1 MNEQR
6 TRSGGVTFPAVA
18 VTLDWLGTA
27 TYRLTVDD
35 TVIFLDG
42 YLERVP
48 SAAPVGLTLGEIARA
63 DYVLVG
69 HSHFDHLWG
78 VERIAAQTG
87 AQVIGSY
94 ETVRMLVEADIPVE
108 QLTWVAGGEPL
119 ALGDRVRVRVFPSLH
134 TCLWCLG
141 PSDATTENHG
151 DLGVPQHERD
161 RRLGEMLAPWTD
173 VPEIAEHLFSGPHA
187 RGDGGPLIYLIET
200 PDGSVLW
207 QDSAGCWTPLLNE
220 LRPDVALLAAVGRPN
235 RDGDPYQ
242 GSLAQF
248 VADEVELLRPSQVAL
263 CHHDDWM
270 PSVTTPLPVEPFA
283 DELGKRDL
291 PTELLDPGYMEGRQL
306 F

>member
-1 MNEQR
+1 M
-6 TRSGGVTFPAVA
+6 A

-42 YLERVP
+42 YIDRV
-48 SAAPVGLTLGEIARA
+48 AAAPPVGLRVADVERA

-87 AQVIGSY
+87 ATVIGSY
-94 ETVRMLVEADIPVE
+94 ETVRMLVDAGTPVE
-108 QLTWVAGGEPL
+108 QLVWVAGGEPL
-119 ALGDRVRVRVFPSLH
+119 ELGDRVRVRVFPSLH
-134 TCLWCLG
+134 TCLWCMG
-141 PSDATTENHG
+141 APDDATAVNTG
-151 DLGVPQHERD
+151 DLGVPQHERE
-161 RRLGEMLAPWTD
+161 RLVGEMLGHWMAE
-173 VPEIAEHLFSGPHA
+173 PELLEHLQSGQHA

-200 PDGSVLW
+200 PDGSLLW

-220 LRPDVALLAAVGRPN
+220 VRPDVALLAAVGRPN
-235 RDGDPYQ
+235 RDGEPYQ

-248 VADEVELLRPSQVAL
+248 VTDEIELLRASTVAL

-270 PSVTTPLPVEPFA
+270 PPVTTPLPVEPFA
-283 DELGKRDL
+283 AEARRRDL
-291 PTELLDPGYMEGRQL
+291 PADVLDLGYLEGRKIL
-306 F
+306 

>member
-1 MNEQR
+1 M
-6 TRSGGVTFPAVA
+6 A

-27 TYRLTVDD
+27 TYQLSIGD
-35 TVIFLDG
+35 TVVFLDG
-42 YLERVP
+42 YVERVP
-48 SAAPVGLTLGEIARA
+48 SAPPVGVRLADIERC

-87 AQVIGSY
+87 ATVVGSY
-94 ETVRMLVEADIPVE
+94 ESVRMLVDAGVSTE
-108 QLTWVAGGEPL
+108 QLVAVAGGEPL
-119 ALGDRVRVRVFPSLH
+119 QLTDRVRVRVFPSLH

-141 PSDATTENHG
+141 AADADVVNTG

-161 RRLGEMLAPWTD
+161 RRLGEMLEPWMGT
-173 VPEIAEHLFSGPHA
+173 PEILEHLQSGPHA
-187 RGDGGPLIYLIET
+187 RGDGGPLVYLIET
-200 PDGSVLW
+200 PDGSLLW
-207 QDSAGCWTPLLNE
+207 QDSAGCWTAMLNA

-235 RDGDPYQ
+235 RDGEPYQ

-248 VADEVELLRPSQVAL
+248 VADEVELLGPTRVAL

-270 PSVTTPLPVEPFA
+270 PPVTTALPVEPFA
-283 DELGKRDL
+283 AEVRRRDL
-291 PTELLDPGYMEGRQL
+291 PVGVLDVGYLEGRRL

>member
-1 MNEQR
+1 MA
-6 TRSGGVTFPAVA
+6 T
-18 VTLDWLGTA
+18 TLDWLGTA

-42 YLERVP
+42 YIERVP
-48 SAAPVGLTLGEIARA
+48 SAPPVGLRLDEIERA
-63 DYVLVG
+63 DHVLVG

-87 AQVIGSY
+87 AQVVGSY
-94 ETVRMLVEADIPVE
+94 ETVRMLVEAGTPEE

-119 ALGDRVRVRVFPSLH
+119 LLGDDIRVRVFPSLH

-141 PSDATTENHG
+141 PLDATTENHG

-161 RRLGEMLAPWTD
+161 RRLADTLAPWFD
-173 VPEIAEHLFSGPHA
+173 EREVLEHLESGPHA
-187 RGDGGPLIYLIET
+187 RGDGGPLLFLVET
-200 PDGSVLW
+200 PSGSVLW

-248 VADEVELLRPSQVAL
+248 VADEVELLQPSQVAL
-263 CHHDDWM
+263 CHHDDWL
-270 PSVTTPLPVEPFA
+270 PPVTSALGVEPFA
-283 DELGKRDL
+283 DELRRREL
-291 PTELLDPGYMEGRQL
+291 PAELLDIGYLEGRQIR
-306 F
+306 

>member
-1 MNEQR
+1 M
-6 TRSGGVTFPAVA
+6 A

-27 TYRLTVDD
+27 TFRLIVDD

-42 YLERVP
+42 YVERVP
-48 SAAPVGLTLGEIARA
+48 SAPSVGVTLDDIDRA

-87 AQVIGSY
+87 AQVVGSY
-94 ETVRMLVEADIPVE
+94 ETVRMLVEANVPVE
-108 QLTWVAGGEPL
+108 QLKWVAGGEPL
-119 ALGDRVRVRVFPSLH
+119 ELSDRVRVRVFPSLH

-141 PSDATTENHG
+141 PADATIEHDG

-161 RRLGEMLAPWTD
+161 RRLGELLAPWAE

-187 RGDGGPLIYLIET
+187 RGDGGPLVYLIET
-200 PDGSVLW
+200 PDGSLLW
-207 QDSAGCWTPLLNE
+207 QDSAGCWTPLLE
-220 LRPDVALLAAVGRPN
+220 RLHPDVALLAAVGRPN
-235 RDGDPYQ
+235 RDGEPHQ

-248 VADEVELLRPSQVAL
+248 VADEVELLGPAQVAL

-270 PSVTTPLPVEPFA
+270 PPVTAAPPSEPFT
-283 DELGKRDL
+283 DELRRRGIA
-291 PTELLDPGYMEGRQL
+291 TELLDLAYMEGRRL